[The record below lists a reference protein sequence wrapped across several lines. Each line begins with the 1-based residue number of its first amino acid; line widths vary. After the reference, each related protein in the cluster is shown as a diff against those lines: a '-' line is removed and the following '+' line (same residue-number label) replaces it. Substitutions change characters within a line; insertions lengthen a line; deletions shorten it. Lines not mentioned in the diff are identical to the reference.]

1 MKTME
6 DYAREYQRENYSKGK
21 VKEVTDYSFTLEKN
35 PTKEGK
41 VENVIVYLS
50 YFWQMNYS

>member
-6 DYAREYQRENYSKGK
+6 DYAREYQRENCSKGK
-21 VKEVTDYSFTLEKN
+21 VKEVTDYSFTFEKN
-35 PTKEGK
+35 PAKEGK
-41 VENVIVYLS
+41 VENVVVYLS